1 MWSPR
6 WCRLCKLA
14 LTHVSIPQART
25 APARNT
31 SSTGDLLAGFF
42 RYFATTFNH
51 RKHVASITG
60 DKLRSKR
67 EMWNRYATP
76 AWALQSCPTF
86 TVAGFHS
93 SKVWRTSVEDPF
105 EQERDLGSV
114 LSEGGQNAVETE
126 LRRAYQLLFGDPAC
140 KEELGSD
147 AFATL
152 VRPVAADE
160 YNARKLVD
168 ISNGR
173 RVRRESEDTEAQDTD
188 ADVKPPRLPQGHGR
202 RDGGKGRGG
211 GNKDKQQFRV
221 WKRDGGGG
229 GGRGRGGGRGGGGG
243 EPKGERE
250 PRRGRGGKWP
260 RGAAGSA
267 AGGAAASNAAPPAP
281 PSEAHGNGARGA
293 RRGDRRGKRGSRA
306 AKPKGGASQGG
317 TMVVV

>member
-1 MWSPR
+1 M
-6 WCRLCKLA
+6 
-14 LTHVSIPQART
+14 
-25 APARNT
+25 
-31 SSTGDLLAGFF
+31 
-42 RYFATTFNH
+42 
-51 RKHVASITG
+51 
-60 DKLRSKR
+60 
-67 EMWNRYATP
+67 
-76 AWALQSCPTF
+76 
-86 TVAGFHS
+86 
-93 SKVWRTSVEDPF
+93 
-105 EQERDLGSV
+105 GSV